1 MLVMLSAPQLRRAGG
16 VIAHRMKTPLVFA
29 DFYTVLKRH
38 QNTAVDWCIAC
49 HHHRSVILHS
59 AVVWGFL
66 FFGVEACCLNG

>member
-16 VIAHRMKTPLVFA
+16 VIAHRMKTLLVSA
-29 DFYTVLKRH
+29 DVYSARKAPKV
-38 QNTAVDWCIAC
+38 WCLAC